1 MKAETAPDGVPG
13 TASAQPGTGRD
24 RLVWVAPPAPQRR
37 RVPPARTMLGG
48 LDLDAAPASVTPPRT
63 WRRAAAFTMAAS
75 GGVLLGLLLVALL
88 VVCPHRLTSRLP
100 GARGDT
106 MVVVASPPGRAG
118 DPAGSGSR
126 AAHQARRAASAG
138 RAGAHEPVEAWAR
151 SRDTTGAWTVR
162 TARRLDG
169 GAGAVWAAAPSAET
183 STAPAAAGD
192 GGMAVVRET
201 GFVAGGPHGA
211 AGAAGAAAPP
221 AGEADPGQPGTNGS
235 GIVPGGSELVVGLA
249 GTAERA
255 VPLSTGVFTEASEST
270 VADLPSTSHE
280 APPVPADVPDTA
292 TSAARGVSHWIPD
305 NGLGNAGGRR

>member
-37 RVPPARTMLGG
+37 RVPPARVMLGG
-48 LDLDAAPASVTPPRT
+48 LNLDAAPASVTPPRT

-88 VVCPHRLTSRLP
+88 VVCPHRLTPRLP

-106 MVVVASPPGRAG
+106 MVVVESPPGRAG

-138 RAGAHEPVEAWAR
+138 RAGTHEPVEAWAR
-151 SRDTTGAWTVR
+151 SRDTTGAWTAR
-162 TARRLDG
+162 TAGRLG
-169 GAGAVWAAAPSAET
+169 SEAWAAAPPAET
-183 STAPAAAGD
+183 STAPEAAGD
-192 GGMAVVRET
+192 GAAAL
-201 GFVAGGPHGA
+201 AGGEVGA
-211 AGAAGAAAPP
+211 
-221 AGEADPGQPGTNGS
+221 GQPATNGS

-249 GTAERA
+249 ATAECA
-255 VPLSTGVFTEASEST
+255 VPVSTGVFIEPREST
-270 VADLPSTSHE
+270 ATDLATDLPSTSQE
-280 APPVPADVPDTA
+280 APPVPAEVPDTA
-292 TSAARGVSHWIPD
+292 TSAKTGVSHWIPD
-305 NGLGNAGGRR
+305 NGLGNAGRRR